1 MANRGARSTVSCSI
15 ETGIAT
21 VTLSNPGR
29 RNALSL
35 RMFGELSETLGEL
48 EKSVDVRVVV
58 FTGEGSA
65 FCVGADLAAEP
76 RLRSLQGDSV
86 EGDTSRLR
94 ASTRVAEQLY
104 EFPRPTIAAIN
115 GPCAGAGLSLA
126 AAADFRIAS
135 DAAVFNTA
143 FLSAGLSGDLCG
155 IWFLTRMLG
164 GARTRE
170 LFLTPSKL
178 DAQSAYR
185 LGLVNSIV
193 SSDELDAAVRQLAD
207 RLAGSAPVALREM
220 KQNLIAAQTMSLGDY
235 AGTEV
240 AAMVR
245 SFHTEDAREAASAF
259 LEKREPVFAGR

>member
-1 MANRGARSTVSCSI
+1 MTNRGARSVVSCSI
-15 ETGIAT
+15 ENGIAT
-21 VTLSNPGR
+21 VTLSNPER

-35 RMFGELSETLGEL
+35 QMFGELSETLCEL

-58 FTGEGSA
+58 LTGEGST

-135 DAAVFNTA
+135 DTAVFNTA

-155 IWFLTRMLG
+155 IWFLMRMLG
-164 GARTRE
+164 GARARE
-170 LFLTPSKL
+170 LFLTPSKF

-185 LGLVNSIV
+185 LGLVNSV
-193 SSDELDAAVRQLAD
+193 VFSDELDAAVRQFAD
-207 RLAGSAPVALREM
+207 RLAASAPVALRAM
-220 KQNLIAAQTMSLGDY
+220 KQNLIAAQTMSLSEY
-235 AGTEV
+235 AGAEV

-245 SFHTEDAREAASAF
+245 SFHTEDAREAACAF
-259 LEKREPVFAGR
+259 LEKRAPVFMGR

>member
-1 MANRGARSTVSCSI
+1 MANRGPRSTVSCSI

-76 RLRSLQGDSV
+76 RSRSLQGDSV

-126 AAADFRIAS
+126 AATDFRIAS

-178 DAQSAYR
+178 DAQSAFR

-193 SSDELDAAVRQLAD
+193 SSDQLDAAVRQLAD

-235 AGTEV
+235 AATEV

-259 LEKREPVFAGR
+259 LEKRAPTFKGR